1 MTPGDLGEYG
11 SRGISG
17 TAMRGARLH
26 IESGTVIRIL
36 IIRIITGMLRTI
48 PIIRIIMVTVRI
60 TVITRIIHIILRTGL
75 TAMTGG
81 VSGLLPPIRLR
92 GALLHRRVRDE
103 A

>member
-36 IIRIITGMLRTI
+36 IIRIIT
-48 PIIRIIMVTVRI
+48 VT
-60 TVITRIIHIILRTGL
+60 THIILRTGL
-75 TAMTGG
+75 SAMNGE
-81 VSGLLPPIRLR
+81 VSGLLPPIQLRGTLLRLR
-92 GALLHRRVRDE
+92 AQDV

>member
-48 PIIRIIMVTVRI
+48 LIIRIITVT
-60 TVITRIIHIILRTGL
+60 TRIILRTGL
-75 TAMTGG
+75 SAMNGE
-81 VSGLLPPIRLR
+81 VSGLLPPIQLRGTLLRLR
-92 GALLHRRVRDE
+92 AQDV